1 MTIGNVL
8 IIDDHPMFR
17 TGLALILR
25 AALEEITVQ
34 EVGSLDEAMA
44 PAIEKPAIV
53 LLDVHLQSLNGLE
66 CVPVLKSRWPDARI
80 VVLSADAT
88 EATARAATA
97 RGAAAFVPKSDT
109 AADIIHT
116 VQTILRDESAPP
128 AADCGTREP
137 HLTPRQQQVLDLL
150 CLGLPNKAIGR
161 RLNLSENTVR
171 GHVQAVLA
179 FLGAPSRTQ
188 AAFEARRRGLV
199 A

>member
-1 MTIGNVL
+1 MNANTVL

-17 TGLALILR
+17 TGLGMILR
-25 AALEEITVQ
+25 AALEDIAVQ

-44 PAIEKPAIV
+44 SAIAQPAVI
-53 LLDVHLQSLNGLE
+53 LLDVHLQGLNGLE
-66 CVPVLKSRWPDARI
+66 CVPVLRGRWPDAAI
-80 VVLSADAT
+80 VMLSADAT
-88 EATARAATA
+88 EPTTRAALA
-97 RGAAAFVPKSDT
+97 RGATAFVAKSDT
-109 AADIIHT
+109 AADIVLT
-116 VQTILRDESAPP
+116 VRSILRDEFARPP
-128 AADCGTREP
+128 AGPAEPGP
-137 HLTPRQQQVLDLL
+137 HLTPRQQQVLDLM

-199 A
+199 G